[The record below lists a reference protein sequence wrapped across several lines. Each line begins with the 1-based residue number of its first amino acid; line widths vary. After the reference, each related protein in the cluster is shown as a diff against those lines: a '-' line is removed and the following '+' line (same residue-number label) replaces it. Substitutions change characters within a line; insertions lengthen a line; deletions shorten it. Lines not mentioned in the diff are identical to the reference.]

1 MAMVCNTQLES
12 LCRDPAAVRVRLNE
26 FMGSLAAAFLCVCVS
41 SIVKSFQVEPC
52 TRFDAVT
59 WSDGEVGDEGPDSRH
74 STRTW
79 LTANG
84 EAVS

>member
-26 FMGSLAAAFLCVCVS
+26 FMGSLAAAFFFFLS

-52 TRFDAVT
+52 TSFDAVT

-79 LTANG
+79 LNN
-84 EAVS
+84 